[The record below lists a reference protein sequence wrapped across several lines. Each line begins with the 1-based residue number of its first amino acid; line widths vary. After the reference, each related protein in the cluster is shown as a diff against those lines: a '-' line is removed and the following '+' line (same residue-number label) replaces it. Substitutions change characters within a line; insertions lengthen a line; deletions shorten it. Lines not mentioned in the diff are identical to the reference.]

1 MAMSTQVP
9 TKQLVNLLR
18 HNDTDNI
25 WIDYDEEADVLY
37 LNFDRPAVADDS
49 EMNEENTIVRYQ
61 EGRVVGYTILH
72 ACQDR

>member
-1 MAMSTQVP
+1 MSIPVP
-9 TKQLVNLLR
+9 TKQLVDLLR
-18 HNDTDNI
+18 HNHIDNI

-37 LNFDRPAVADDS
+37 LNFTRPAVADDS

-72 ACQDR
+72 ASQDR